1 MSYIGGIQ
9 YSVDNRTDN
18 ELSSCINRADAMEK
32 IKADIMPMGYTGR
45 VQANSSANYAR
56 NYYGQ
61 LPDMG
66 VNTRDTSLLQGK
78 GFKDDVID
86 GSSRATQSASRFNYA
101 LDRQINKR
109 YVDVSGQF
117 IPNNKLRVLP
127 NRSCVM
133 WSGGQPNGAL
143 PPPYTDPDLYK
154 LSSSL
159 MADSINSQ
167 YNPSDAN
174 SYMKYKATRPKLT
187 RQDLMDASQQYA
199 MARPQNLAVA
209 PVAPA
214 AAALLA
220 TFPSARAGGFTPR
233 TQQLLDSARQRRAGL
248 PVDTSSFLSQVGAT
262 GSSTSSSDIRSSS
275 MPP

>member
-18 ELSSCINRADAMEK
+18 ELSSCINRADAVEK

-56 NYYGQ
+56 DYYGQ

-86 GSSRATQSASRFNYA
+86 ASSRATQSASRFNYA

-133 WSGGQPNGAL
+133 WSGGQPNGSL

-159 MADSINSQ
+159 LVNSINSQ
-167 YNPSDAN
+167 YNPADAN

-199 MARPQNLAVA
+199 MARPQALAVA
-209 PVAPA
+209 PVAPTA
-214 AAALLA
+214 PVIPTGAI
-220 TFPSARAGGFTPR
+220 AGGFTSR
-233 TQQLLDSARQRRAGL
+233 TQQIIDQAVINSARRRAGL
-248 PVDTSSFLSQVGAT
+248 SVAIPLNQQVGA
-262 GSSTSSSDIRSSS
+262 
-275 MPP
+275 MAP

>member
-56 NYYGQ
+56 DYYGQ
-61 LPDMG
+61 LPNMG

-78 GFKDDVID
+78 GFKNDVINA
-86 GSSRATQSASRFNYA
+86 SSRATQSASRFNYA
-101 LDRQINKR
+101 VDRQINKR

-127 NRSCVM
+127 NRSCAM

-159 MADSINSQ
+159 MANSINSQ

-199 MARPQNLAVA
+199 MARPQALAGTTAAVA
-209 PVAPA
+209 PT

-220 TFPSARAGGFTPR
+220 SFPSARAGGFSAR
-233 TQQLLDSARQRRAGL
+233 TQQLLDSARQRRTGL
-248 PVDTSSFLSQVGAT
+248 TVEIPYTAQVGA
-262 GSSTSSSDIRSSS
+262 